1 MGSQMVLQ
9 AWGMSSRSK
18 SSASAR
24 GAAEMRRAEAMGSV
38 LEICM
43 LSKGGAKCG
52 KVPEEYMEIDLL
64 AVCCGRR
71 DGEIKCLGV

>member
-9 AWGMSSRSK
+9 AWGISSRSK

-43 LSKGGAKCG
+43 LSKGGVQVREGFEKC
-52 KVPEEYMEIDLL
+52 VEIDLL
-64 AVCCGRR
+64 AVVCCGRR
-71 DGEIKCLGV
+71 DGRLNV